1 MAPGTA
7 HCAVDGA
14 EIMIAI
20 GIGCRSGT
28 SKEAILA
35 LVTEAR
41 TRIVEDEVPALF
53 TYEGKRNEDGLTA
66 AAQALSLSLTYLS
79 REALQAMADK
89 IMTRSEAAEK
99 ALGIPS
105 VAEAAAL
112 AGCGA
117 GAQLRVPRMTG
128 DGVTCA
134 IATSAQGGAE

>member
-1 MAPGTA
+1 MDGT
-7 HCAVDGA
+7 

-20 GIGCRSGT
+20 GIGCRGGA

-41 TRIVEDEVPALF
+41 TRIVEDEMPALF

-66 AAQALSLSLTYLS
+66 AARALSLPLTYLS
-79 REALQAMADK
+79 REALLAMADK
-89 IMTRSEAAEK
+89 ITTRSEAAEK

-112 AGCGA
+112 AGCGE
-117 GAQLRVPRMTG
+117 GAQLRVPRLIG

-134 IATSAQGGAE
+134 IATSTQGSAE